1 MKNKVFSRS
10 VRFRDAEKIAWTV
23 DFELR
28 EIDSERRNRSTL
40 ETYRETQEA
49 SFSGN
54 GGSCGGQIDGHI
66 TPRTDGQK
74 ELLDLWNR
82 YHLCGMVGG
91 TDKQEE
97 YLRGSQYKA
106 DYDKFVEIF
115 SRYDENFRMTFDSTA
130 WKILHNIF
138 QFDVLMEP
146 WIHRIVDDNMGG
158 NPIIYILGNGK
169 KTLFYGNTHDSTDYH
184 VRCFFLSMKGLYND
198 RDYVYGKG
206 WLFEPLPADMQQV
219 INNLFDKIEA
229 EEEELTESL
238 TPVFDMG
245 AEDFKA
251 TPKIINQVME
261 LRDCCETEAKRFI
274 ALGMFLGYTFGD
286 LNNTFEE
293 VDDAENLYRADGE
306 DYYIGTEE
314 ELQAVAEGRME
325 DGDYD
330 DLWREAVRA
339 EQTELGLRDW
349 CQQVIDID
357 GWCSIL
363 NSWDGRYESFK
374 VGDEWICVSR
384 T

>member
-1 MKNKVFSRS
+1 MKNKIFSRS
-10 VRFRDAEKIAWTV
+10 IRFRDAEQIAWTV

-28 EIDSERRNRSTL
+28 QIDCERRNRDTL
-40 ETYRETQEA
+40 ETYNETQEA

-54 GGSCGGQIDGHI
+54 GSNCVGQIYDHI
-66 TPRTDGQK
+66 IPRTDGQK
-74 ELLDLWNR
+74 ELLNLWR
-82 YHLCGMVGG
+82 RFHLCGMSGG
-91 TDKQEE
+91 TDKQEA
-97 YLRGSQYKA
+97 YLQSSQYKA
-106 DYDKFVEIF
+106 DYDQFVEVF
-115 SRYDENFRMTFDSTA
+115 SGYDEHFRKMFDNTA

-138 QFDVLMEP
+138 QYDIMVEP
-146 WIHRIVDDNMGG
+146 WVHQVVNAQMNG
-158 NPIIYILGNGK
+158 NPILYILGNGK
-169 KTLFYGNTHDSTDYH
+169 KKQFYSDTHDHKDYY
-184 VRCFFLSMKGLYND
+184 VKCFFLSMKGLYND
-198 RDYVYGKG
+198 RGYVYGKG
-206 WLFEPLPADMQQV
+206 WLYEPLPTDMQQV

-229 EEEELTESL
+229 EEEEFTESL

-251 TPKIINQVME
+251 TTNIISQVME

-274 ALGMFLGYTFGD
+274 ALGMFLHYTFGD
-286 LNNTFEE
+286 LDNTFEE
-293 VDDAENLYRADGE
+293 VDDAENLYRADGA
-306 DYYIGTEE
+306 YYHIGTEE

-349 CQQVIDID
+349 CEQIIDID
-357 GWCSIL
+357 GWCNIL